1 MIIKSAKVTGKEKI
15 EVVETELPI
24 LKDNNILIKV
34 LACGICS
41 TEMAVFKGQT
51 IGVEGCSFHYK

>member
-1 MIIKSAKVTGKEKI
+1 MIIKTAKVTGKEKI
-15 EVVETELPI
+15 EVVEMELPI

-41 TEMAVFKGQT
+41 TEMAVLK
-51 IGVEGCSFHYK
+51 VKH